1 MAACIFLTIAL
12 RIRCLMAFID
22 EYVFSQSETALIQAI
37 KKDRAHIEFSNV
49 KFACSLYNS
58 LGTLAHRFIQQN
70 VWFIHCFFI

>member
-1 MAACIFLTIAL
+1 
-12 RIRCLMAFID
+12 MAFID
-22 EYVFSQSETALIQAI
+22 EYVFSQSKTALIQAI
-37 KKDRAHIEFSNV
+37 KKDWAHIEFSNV